1 MFSQKVKRVIS
12 IVLIISKTFCCNGF
26 SVLAGSVEGVV
37 EENQITSSD
46 TIIRITLIIKI
57 KSCEISN

>member
-12 IVLIISKTFCCNGF
+12 ILLVISMTLCCNGF

-37 EENQITSSD
+37 QEQQVASSEKQ
-46 TIIRITLIIKI
+46 TPGVCSPSLKVV
-57 KSCEISN
+57 S